1 MDVETTSIPTRQT
14 DLCTNIYLGAFIR
27 KPQKTKL
34 FSSELYRGNFLKSVD
49 NRPIFPT
56 LTPTEPRG
64 DYLLGILG
72 LKLQVP
78 RNLLNGTPTSSRMSQ
93 IADGSS
99 LLTMTM
105 ANYKMC
111 TAPRSTAVSPLINYK
126 LLA

>member
-1 MDVETTSIPTRQT
+1 MDAEPIPTRQP
-14 DLCTNIYLGAFIR
+14 DLYTNIYLGAFTR
-27 KPQKTKL
+27 KPLT
-34 FSSELYRGNFLKSVD
+34 SNFLKSVD

-111 TAPRSTAVSPLINYK
+111 TAPRATAVSPLINYN